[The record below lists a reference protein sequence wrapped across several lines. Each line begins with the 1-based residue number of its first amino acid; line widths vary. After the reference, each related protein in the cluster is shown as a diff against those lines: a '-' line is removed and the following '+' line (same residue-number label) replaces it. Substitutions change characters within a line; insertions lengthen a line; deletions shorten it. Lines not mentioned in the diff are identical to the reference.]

1 MEINEYTANA
11 LERVRVFMDLAFTD
25 LTPEQLWYR
34 PAVEA
39 NSIAWVGWHLTRGL
53 DRRVSDMDRGEQTWI
68 VGKWFEKF
76 GLPANPTDY
85 GTGHTSDQVDT
96 IRPPNSDV

>member
-1 MEINEYTANA
+1 MKINEYTENV
-11 LERVRVFMDLAFTD
+11 LERVHDFMALAFAD

-53 DRRVSDMDRGEQTWI
+53 DRRVSDMDRGE
-68 VGKWFEKF
+68 
-76 GLPANPTDY
+76 
-85 GTGHTSDQVDT
+85 
-96 IRPPNSDV
+96 